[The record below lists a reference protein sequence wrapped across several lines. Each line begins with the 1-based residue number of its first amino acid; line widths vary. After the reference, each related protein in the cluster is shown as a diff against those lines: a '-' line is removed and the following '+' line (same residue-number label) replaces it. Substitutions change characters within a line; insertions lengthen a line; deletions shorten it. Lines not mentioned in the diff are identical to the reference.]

1 MLMFEHHWSKPIMI
15 IPFHFANDY
24 VKDKRELPLGQ

>member
-1 MLMFEHHWSKPIMI
+1 MLKFEHHWSKPIMI